1 MNRKEVL
8 LLSISTFLVVVA
20 WMILE
25 IYKITFS
32 STLAQIEGI
41 GINKTQLSTEVIKVL
56 KTKQP

>member
-32 STLAQIEGI
+32 STLAKIEGV